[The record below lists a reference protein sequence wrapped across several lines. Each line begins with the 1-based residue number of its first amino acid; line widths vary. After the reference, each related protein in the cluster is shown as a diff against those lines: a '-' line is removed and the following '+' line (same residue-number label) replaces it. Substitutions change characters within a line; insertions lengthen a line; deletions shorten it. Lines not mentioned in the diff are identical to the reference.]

1 MYHDISITTRLII
14 DILYVIYRIITYLIC
29 VYIYIHIDGCI
40 PGSLTLTSSRMT
52 FEEAM
57 AEKKV
62 PEPRWEP
69 RIPWDD
75 WRIPWGK
82 CS

>member
-14 DILYVIYRIITYLIC
+14 DILYLIYRIITYLIC
-29 VYIYIHIDGCI
+29 VYIYIDGCI

-62 PEPRWEP
+62 EPRWEP
-69 RIPWDD
+69 EFHGMI
-75 WRIPWGK
+75 GEFHGENE
-82 CS
+82 